1 MKRSQFSHIAEFD
14 PFGWAAMAV
23 KRPAKLRVIR
33 AVIKD
38 KMDKTFSL
46 RRQDV
51 VGKESGVE
59 EMKERWPALFTMD
72 EVNAEFMRITTVP
85 LQLRFLA
92 SLDKH
97 HSKLTDI
104 IRNKGGVV
112 REKTR
117 NILKVLDQS
126 LEVNQKRECLLK
138 CLILYLGEDVDKL
151 IKEYLVVQ
159 KDEAETELER
169 CTMAVF
175 VIREEEDP
183 LQPPHDIGI
192 VLEGVEVLN
201 ELPSVAHAC
210 AMLFGFIYAL
220 NLSYPGELKYT
231 FDALQKIFMDIEP
244 KKMTRKVCR
253 WCSTH
258 PDSIMYQVYTV

>member
-1 MKRSQFSHIAEFD
+1 M
-14 PFGWAAMAV
+14 
-23 KRPAKLRVIR
+23 L
-33 AVIKD
+33 D
-38 KMDKTFSL
+38 KIFSL

-51 VGKESGVE
+51 VGKESGME
-59 EMKERWPALFTMD
+59 ELKERWPAWFTMD

-85 LQLRFLA
+85 LQPRFLA

-97 HSKLTDI
+97 HSKLIDI

-151 IKEYLVVQ
+151 IKEYLQQQKCRWSSEKPGHKMDIISKYWIVVVQ
-159 KDEAETELER
+159 KDEAETKLER

-192 VLEGVEVLN
+192 ALEGVEVLN
-201 ELPSVAHAC
+201 GLPSVAHAC
-210 AMLFGFIYAL
+210 AMLFGFVYAL

-231 FDALQKIFMDIEP
+231 FDALQKIFMEIEP
-244 KKMTRKVCR
+244 KKMTRKVC
-253 WCSTH
+253 SL
-258 PDSIMYQVYTV
+258 SVKL

>member
-1 MKRSQFSHIAEFD
+1 
-14 PFGWAAMAV
+14 
-23 KRPAKLRVIR
+23 
-33 AVIKD
+33 
-38 KMDKTFSL
+38 
-46 RRQDV
+46 
-51 VGKESGVE
+51 
-59 EMKERWPALFTMD
+59 
-72 EVNAEFMRITTVP
+72 MRITTVP
-85 LQLRFLA
+85 LQPRFLA

-97 HSKLTDI
+97 HSKLIEI

-126 LEVNQKRECLLK
+126 LEVDLKRECLLK
-138 CLILYLGEDVDKL
+138 CLIVYLGEDVDKL

-175 VIREEEDP
+175 VIREEDP

-192 VLEGVEVLN
+192 VIEGVEVLD

-210 AMLFGFIYAL
+210 AMLLGLIHAL
-220 NLSYPGELKYT
+220 NMSYPSELKHT
-231 FDALQKIFMDIEP
+231 FDALQKIFMEIEP
-244 KKMTRKVCR
+244 KKMTRRVC
-253 WCSTH
+253 SL
-258 PDSIMYQVYTV
+258 SVKL